1 MPQLI
6 NTNIA
11 SLNAQRNL
19 NHSQTAL
26 QTSFQRLSSGLRIN
40 SAKDDAAGL
49 AISERMSAQ
58 VRGMNQAM
66 RNAND
71 GISLA
76 QTAEGAMAEATN
88 ILQRIRELAVQS
100 ANATNSGSD
109 RAALQAEVAQLRS
122 ELDRIATSTEFNNL
136 KILDGTYTSQQFQVG
151 ANANQTITTSISSAR
166 ARDIGAFVN
175 QASTNSVTATVTA
188 TPAGGNETIAIQT
201 GANVFTGVAEG
212 SGSNGTNITI
222 GGTNILDSSSY
233 AVSGDAQRGA
243 GSAYALAQAIN
254 ATNIAGL
261 SATAATSN
269 TFSAVVAAGGNNS
282 FATASGTGITTDGD
296 TLAYILTLNGQNVFT
311 QTYQTGT
318 LTTTVDAMVT
328 AVNQFTSTTGVRAT
342 NTAGELTLIADD
354 GRDIRVQESVTLTD
368 AAGANLADL
377 DTIFSNFDE
386 ATDTGSAGAS
396 TNDFTVRGAI
406 TLSSNA
412 TVAITAGANIIG
424 MAAGGSVNL
433 AASGSVETLDISTIG
448 NANNAILSVDAALDT
463 INSNRADL
471 GAIQSRFES
480 TIANLAATAEN
491 VTAARSRIRD
501 ADFAQETAEL
511 TRTQI
516 LQQAGISILAQANVS
531 QQSVLALLQ

>member
-19 NHSQTAL
+19 NRSQNAL

-58 VRGMNQAM
+58 VRGMNQAI

-88 ILQRIRELAVQS
+88 ILQRVRELAVQS
-100 ANATNSGSD
+100 ANATNSASD
-109 RAALQAEVAQLRS
+109 RSALQSEVAQLRS
-122 ELDRIATSTEFNNL
+122 ELDRIATSTEFNSL
-136 KILDGTYTSQQFQVG
+136 KILDGTYSAQQFQVG

-166 ARDIGAFVN
+166 ARDIGAFVSV
-175 QASTNSVTATVTA
+175 AGTNSVTGTVTTNA
-188 TPAGGNETIAIQT
+188 VGGTLAIQT
-201 GANVFTGVAEG
+201 GANVFAGVAEG
-212 SGSNGTNITI
+212 TGSNGTNITVN
-222 GGTNILDSSSY
+222 GTDVLDSSSY

-243 GSAYALAQAIN
+243 GSAFALAQAVN
-254 ATNIAGL
+254 ATNIAGVN
-261 SATAATSN
+261 ATATTSN

-282 FATASGTGITTDGD
+282 FATASGTGISTDAD
-296 TLAYILTLNGQNVFT
+296 TIDYTLTVNGQQVFT
-311 QTYQTGT
+311 ETYQQGN
-318 LTTTVDAMVT
+318 LTTTIDSVVN
-328 AVNQFTSTTGVRAT
+328 AVNQFQDNTGVRAV
-342 NTAGELTLIADD
+342 NNSGELQLIAED
-354 GRDIRVQESVTLTD
+354 GRDILVREDIVVNDT
-368 AAGANLADL
+368 AGTNTSDL
-377 DTIFSNFDE
+377 DTIFGNY
-386 ATDTGSAGAS
+386 TDTGGNGDAGSDQSFTIRGQVSLTSNS
-396 TNDFTVRGAI
+396 TVT
-406 TLSSNA
+406 
-412 TVAITAGANIIG
+412 ITAGANILG
-424 MAAGGSVNL
+424 QAAGGNVSL
-433 AASGSVETLDISTIG
+433 SATGSVETLDISTISG
-448 NANNAILSVDAALDT
+448 ANNAILSVDAALDT

-491 VTAARSRIRD
+491 LTAARSRIRD
-501 ADFAQETAEL
+501 ADFAAETAAL